1 MSTELDIALTHKYDP
16 LITTRQQNLFTE
28 EFFAG
33 PDVSIYFNGTE
44 MVTISQIEYTVQ
56 EQLKPIYGYDSMIF
70 DDIAVGS
77 RIVIGSFVMPIY
89 NNNSNDSLKDLENL
103 TPVKEKLPSWI
114 IKEHSQT
121 PVTTTQ
127 FEVNLNLKSIQ
138 SLLKEKG
145 YKVKETGIMDQS
157 TYEAITDFQRKNN
170 ISNIGEYDEELLMK
184 LQVAVGVLD
193 TVTSSNNITLR
204 ISPKT
209 SALTCGTIKAD
220 EPYIVLYKQGSWCY
234 VSSMSGLK
242 GYAPSN
248 KVEGVN

>member
-44 MVTISQIEYTVQ
+44 MVNISQIQYTVQ
-56 EQLKPIYGYDSMIF
+56 EQLKPIYGYDSMVF

-89 NNNSNDSLKDLENL
+89 NNHSNDSLKTLENL

-114 IKEHSQT
+114 IQEHSQT

-145 YKVKETGIMDQS
+145 YRVKETGVMDEK
-157 TYEAITDFQRKNN
+157 TYQAITDFQRKNN
-170 ISNIGEYDEELLMK
+170 ISTVGEIDEELLLK
-184 LQVAVGVLD
+184 LQVDVGVLD
-193 TVTSSNNITLR
+193 AVTSSKDLTLR

-209 SALTCGTIKAD
+209 TALICGTIKAE
-220 EPYIVLYKQGSWCY
+220 EPYIVLYKQNGWCY
-234 VSSMSGLK
+234 ISSMSGIK
-242 GYAPSN
+242 GYAPSS